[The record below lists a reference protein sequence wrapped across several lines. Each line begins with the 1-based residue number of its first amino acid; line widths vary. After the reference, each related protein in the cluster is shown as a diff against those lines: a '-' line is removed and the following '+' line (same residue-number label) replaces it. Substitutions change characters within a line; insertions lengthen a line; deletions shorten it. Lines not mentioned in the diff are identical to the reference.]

1 MYSLRHPKNKTKR
14 RQKGGSNYG
23 GWGYGVPVGAPLN
36 PSDISTWGKSNY
48 YGLSPTGINVG
59 GYDPAVPSNSQF
71 GGSAKKKNRRARTRH
86 RTRRRTT
93 RYRTTRAKKSAKKST
108 KKSTKKHTKKS
119 YKMRGYKMRGGGL
132 LTDFTNLGR
141 EMTSG
146 IGRMYDTYSGNLSQP
161 DSYPSPTN
169 QPLYVENSN
178 NLLDVPYKL
187 PDIRSLHL
195 DAGRYV
201 AGMR

>member
-1 MYSLRHPKNKTKR
+1 MYSHRHPKNKTKR
-14 RQKGGSNYG
+14 RQKGGGNYNYG

-36 PSDISTWGKSNY
+36 QGDISTWGKSNY

-71 GGSAKKKNRRARTRH
+71 GGVHKKKNRKA

-93 RYRTTRAKKSAKKST
+93 RAKKSYKKSYKKST
-108 KKSTKKHTKKS
+108 KKTNKKS
-119 YKMRGYKMRGGGL
+119 YKMRGGGL

-146 IGRMYDTYSGNLSQP
+146 IGRLYDTYSGNLSQP

-178 NLLDVPYKL
+178 NLLGVPYKL
-187 PDIRSLHL
+187 PDIRSLHS